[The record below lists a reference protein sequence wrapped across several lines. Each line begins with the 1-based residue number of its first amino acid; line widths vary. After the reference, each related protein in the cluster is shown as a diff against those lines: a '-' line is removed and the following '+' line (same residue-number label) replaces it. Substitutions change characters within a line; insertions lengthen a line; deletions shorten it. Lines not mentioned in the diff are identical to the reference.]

1 MLQTIENPTKMKT
14 IPCSHCQEPMPLLR
28 LTKFGYDF
36 CVKCSETYN
45 LVGKKRGLP
54 VQMGEGDHT
63 WTETV
68 IMEENDYLKH
78 QELEEL
84 ITKETKNSKA
94 EMLNSDG
101 EEKNLQGPFR
111 IINNSQIDE

>member
-1 MLQTIENPTKMKT
+1 MLQTAKNPIKMKM
-14 IPCSHCQEPMPLLR
+14 IPCSCCGEDMPLLR

-36 CVKCSETYN
+36 CVKCSEKFN
-45 LVGKKRGLP
+45 MVGKKRGLP
-54 VQMGEGDHT
+54 VQMGSGDHT

-78 QELEEL
+78 QEMEVL
-84 ITKETKNSKA
+84 INKETKKLGTETS
-94 EMLNSDG
+94 NSDD

-111 IINNSQIDE
+111 IINNSTTDN